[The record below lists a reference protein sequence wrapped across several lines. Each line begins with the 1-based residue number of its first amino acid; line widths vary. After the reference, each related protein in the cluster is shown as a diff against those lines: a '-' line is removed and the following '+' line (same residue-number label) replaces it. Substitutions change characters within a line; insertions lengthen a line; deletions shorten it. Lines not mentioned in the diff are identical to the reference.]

1 MKYYYK
7 FFIFFIVLFL
17 IYLFIKFNIN
27 KKSEDL
33 EILYEDD
40 YIIVIVKPVSI
51 ASHDAPNWHGKTV
64 VQILINNG
72 YTLYNDNYSYQD
84 GIVHRLDVG
93 TSGIMVLAKNKF
105 AYDNLK
111 DQFKYRTVIKKY
123 IALIEG
129 KIEPDSGTINEPIGT
144 TIYNERGVVSNGKQ
158 SVSHYKILH
167 VFPESKVFPTLSL
180 IEVDL
185 ETGRTH
191 QIRIHFS
198 HMKHPLVGDYRYGA
212 NRNLGANLGINNQWL
227 HAKYLEF
234 NHPLTGKRL
243 IFNSEIPSNLKQ
255 SLDFISNNTVIPFT
269 FFIK

>member
-7 FFIFFIVLFL
+7 FFIIFIVLCL
-17 IYLFIKFNIN
+17 IYLLIKFNIN
-27 KKSEDL
+27 KNSKDL

-51 ASHDAPNWHGKTV
+51 ASHDAPNWDGKTV
-64 VQILINNG
+64 VQKLINNG

-93 TSGIMVLAKNKF
+93 TSGLMVLAKNKF
-105 AYDNLK
+105 AYDYLK
-111 DQFKYRTVIKKY
+111 KQFKYRTVIKKY
-123 IALIEG
+123 ITLIEG
-129 KIEPDSGTINEPIGT
+129 EIEPTSGTINEPIRT
-144 TIYNERGVVSNGKQ
+144 VYNNGGVDPNGKP
-158 SVSHYKILH
+158 SVSHYKTLR

-198 HMKHPLVGDYRYGA
+198 HMKHPLVGDFRYGA
-212 NRNLGANLGINNQWL
+212 NRNLAAHLGINHQWL

-243 IFNSEIPSNLKQ
+243 MFNSEIPFNLKQ
-255 SLDFISNNTVIPFT
+255 TLDFISNNKLVPFT
-269 FFIK
+269 FF